1 MTGATSTWQ
10 RDQDVTAFGPILMRL
25 CRITCAR
32 AVALVDSGGETVDY
46 ASCLGPDD
54 TRVIAAEWQLVLAL
68 AKGRLAVFHRS
79 APARGPERSASQA
92 ADATDLLLS
101 VRGRDGSFA
110 IQSLPEGYAIVLA
123 LPRGCL
129 DVSARALS
137 EAVHDICAE
146 ACLHQENSPPHWTTI
161 EVETE
166 KTDRE
171 RPVRIWRQGKW
182 DEVDVLGSYTPDPRR
197 PRVRG
202 FRVRAATGDEL
213 NLVREPLDRWFAA

>member
-1 MTGATSTWQ
+1 MTAPPATWQ

-25 CRITCAR
+25 CRVTGAR
-32 AVALVDSGGETVDY
+32 AAALVDAGGETVDY
-46 ASCLGPDD
+46 ASSLGPDD
-54 TRVIAAEWQLVLAL
+54 TRVVAAEWQIVLAL
-68 AKGRLAVFHRS
+68 AKRK
-79 APARGPERSASQA
+79 
-92 ADATDLLLS
+92 LS
-101 VRGRDGSFA
+101 VKGAHEAENMLLTVRAGHGSFA
-110 IQSLPEGYAIVLA
+110 VRSLPDGYAIVLA
-123 LPRGCL
+123 LPRGSL
-129 DVSARALS
+129 EVSVRALS
-137 EAVHDICAE
+137 EAVRGICVE
-146 ACLHQENSPPHWTTI
+146 AVLHQAIAEPVWTTI

-166 KTDRE
+166 KTNRE